1 MVRTVLG
8 AVDSTQEF
16 HNMGEDQGQNCED
29 PCISGMIK
37 GEKSKSRT
45 ERANQESGET
55 LKMIS

>member
-37 GEKSKSRT
+37 GENPKVEQKGQIRSQGRL
-45 ERANQESGET
+45 
-55 LKMIS
+55 LK